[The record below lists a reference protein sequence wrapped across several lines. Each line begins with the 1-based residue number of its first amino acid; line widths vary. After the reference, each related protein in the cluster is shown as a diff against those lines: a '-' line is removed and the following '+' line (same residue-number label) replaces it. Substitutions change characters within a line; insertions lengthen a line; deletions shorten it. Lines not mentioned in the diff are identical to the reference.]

1 MNRILHITASPGGTD
16 SHSFILSDTLIN
28 QLPAAEIRRR
38 DLNQDVPPLVSQA
51 YIRAVYT
58 NPEQRTG
65 EQQALLRYSDKI
77 IAEVREADIIVIATP
92 VHNFGIPALLKA
104 WIDQLVRPGVTN
116 GKGGSPFVQKK
127 VYVAVASG
135 RLSNPDFIKPYLQ
148 AILAEVGLTDVTVL
162 TLNGTAQRTI
172 RQEDY
177 EQLIANV

>member
-1 MNRILHITASPGGTD
+1 MNKILHIMASPGGAD
-16 SHSFILSDTLIN
+16 SHSFILSNTLIN
-28 QLPAAEIRRR
+28 QLPAADVRQR
-38 DLNQDVPPLVSQA
+38 DLNQDPPPLVSKA
-51 YIRAVYT
+51 YIRAIYT
-58 NPEQRTG
+58 DPGQRTA
-65 EQQALLRYSDKI
+65 EQQALLRYSDSI
-77 IAEVREADIIVIATP
+77 IAEVREADIIVIGTP

-104 WIDQLVRPGVTN
+104 WIDQLVRPGVTS
-116 GKGGSPFVQKK
+116 GKGGSPFVHKK

-135 RLSNPDFIKPYLQ
+135 RMSNPDFIKPYLK